1 MSLEIK
7 TLPSRIDTV
16 RVYARGATVLRRVV
30 LDVVGGRADAEIEI
44 PELPLALF
52 DPSVR
57 LRAIQIEGSG
67 DVFVSDVRIGLFAPR
82 AAAPEKPPELARIQA
97 LERTI
102 AELSDKVAGL
112 RLEIGFI
119 EGIAVLP
126 RPSSKKG
133 LPPPPSPMSARVALE
148 DFISA
153 STQGRR
159 AEIHQLEGQVREQSE
174 LLREL
179 QDQLAR
185 SSNQARVLADRL
197 TKKVVARLRQNDKAV
212 TRVVFELEYFVPG
225 ARWAPAYQCRV
236 ARQGGT
242 ADLNMR
248 ALVVQ
253 RTGED
258 WKGVKLSL
266 STAMPLRYSELPELS
281 EIRIGR
287 AQPAAKAKRGFRPP
301 PAGARTLFADFDR
314 DRAMASGL
322 VPARAAWSLP
332 SRFLSPLPV
341 LGAGDFLLNLGGGGE
356 GGGPDGYAS
365 DVSVLS
371 RSEERPMQV
380 PASPPAPSMAMMVGR
395 GGYAAKAAAPMMEVS
410 DDMDEEAAREITS
423 EVARS
428 RRAPAPAKKKAMS
441 RAKDSKRD
449 SAPEADEDG
458 SGFEDAPDAAV
469 PLIYTSLYLPGPEDG
484 ARTRL
489 RALDRREAYAAS
501 LVARAIAVE
510 GDFMGAVAAASAR
523 AETSF
528 ELPRDT
534 IDVRSVAGYFDF
546 VYLADAEVDVPSDG
560 TFHSIPLG
568 TRHAK
573 AELKYV
579 VVPREEPHVYRTAH
593 VTNPTDGPLLPGP
606 VEVYVGG
613 EFVLTTVLPTVA
625 AKGEFLLGLGVEQA
639 IKCARNTRFEEK
651 RSGSKVVA
659 TNDLWH
665 TLEIELVNHLDK
677 SAECEVRERIP
688 QPDVDAEVVVEE
700 GEVRPPWE
708 AYTQEELGAPLRG
721 GRRWKVVVPPGRSL
735 KLEAKY
741 AVKIYANNEIVGGNR
756 RES

>member
-1 MSLEIK
+1 MSPETK
-7 TLPSRIDTV
+7 ALPSRIDTV
-16 RVYARGATVLRRVV
+16 RVYARGATVLRRAV
-30 LDVVGGRADAEIEI
+30 LEVSGGRVDAEIEI

-57 LRAIQIEGSG
+57 LRAIQIEGGGG

-82 AAAPEKPPELARIQA
+82 PAAPEKPPELARIHA
-97 LERTI
+97 LERSI
-102 AELSDKVAGL
+102 AELDDKAAGL

-126 RPSSKKG
+126 RPNAKKG
-133 LPPPPSPMSARVALE
+133 LPPPPSPMGARVALE

-153 STQGRR
+153 STHGRR
-159 AEIHQLEGQVREQSE
+159 TEIHQLEAQLRHQSE
-174 LLREL
+174 LLQEL
-179 QDQLAR
+179 RDQLAR

-197 TKKVVARLRQNDKAV
+197 TKKVVARLRQNDKPV
-212 TRVVFELEYFVPG
+212 SRVVFELEYFVPG

-236 ARQGGT
+236 ARQGGS

-287 AQPAAKAKRGFRPP
+287 AQPAAKGKRGFRPP
-301 PAGARTLFADFDR
+301 PVGARALFADFDR
-314 DRAMASGL
+314 DRAAATGL
-322 VPARAAWSLP
+322 VPSRAAWSLP
-332 SRFLSPLPV
+332 SRYLSPLPV
-341 LGAGDFLLNLGGGGE
+341 LGAGDFLMSVGGGGE
-356 GGGPDGYAS
+356 GGGPGGYAPEEA
-365 DVSVLS
+365 VLS
-371 RSEERPMQV
+371 RSEERAMPM
-380 PASPPAPSMAMMVGR
+380 PASPPAPSMAAMAGR
-395 GGYAAKAAAPMMEVS
+395 AGYLAKAAVAMDMS
-410 DDMDEEAAREITS
+410 DDVEEEAKEITS

-428 RRAPAPAKKKAMS
+428 RRAPAPAKKMKAMS
-441 RAKDSKRD
+441 RAKESKRE
-449 SAPEADEDG
+449 AAEADEDG
-458 SGFEDAPDAAV
+458 YGFDDAPDAAV
-469 PLIYTSLYLPGPEDG
+469 PLIYTSLVLPGPEDG

-501 LVARAIAVE
+501 LAARSVLVE

-523 AETSF
+523 AEASF

-546 VYLADAEVDVPSDG
+546 VYVADAEVDVPSDA

-665 TLEIELVNHLDK
+665 SIEIELVNHLDR

-688 QPDVDAEVVVEE
+688 QPDQDAEVVVEE
-700 GEVRPPWE
+700 AEVKPPWE

-721 GRRWKVVVPPGRSL
+721 GRRWKVVVPAGRAL

>member
-1 MSLEIK
+1 MSSEIK
-7 TLPSRIDTV
+7 ALPSRIDTV

-30 LDVVGGRADAEIEI
+30 LDVSGGRVDAEIEI

-57 LRAIQIEGSG
+57 LRAIQIEGAGG
-67 DVFVSDVRIGLFAPR
+67 DVFVSDVRIGLSAPR
-82 AAAPEKPPELARIQA
+82 PAAPEKPPELARIHA
-97 LERTI
+97 LERAI
-102 AELSDKVAGL
+102 AELDDKVAGL

-126 RPSSKKG
+126 RPNAKKG

-153 STQGRR
+153 STHGRR
-159 AEIHQLEGQVREQSE
+159 TEIHQLEAQLRQQSE
-174 LLREL
+174 LLQEL
-179 QDQLAR
+179 RDQLAR
-185 SSNQARVLADRL
+185 SSNQSRVLADRL
-197 TKKVVARLRQNDKAV
+197 TKKVVARLRQSDKPV
-212 TRVVFELEYFVPG
+212 SRVVFELEYFVPG

-236 ARQGGT
+236 ARQGGS

-301 PAGARTLFADFDR
+301 PAGARMLFADFDR
-314 DRAMASGL
+314 DRAVASGL

-332 SRFLSPLPV
+332 SRYLSPLPV
-341 LGAGDFLLNLGGGGE
+341 LGAGDFLLSLGGGG
-356 GGGPDGYAS
+356 GGDGGYAPEE
-365 DVSVLS
+365 VVLS
-371 RSEERPMQV
+371 RSEERAMPM
-380 PASPPAPSMAMMVGR
+380 PASAPAPSMAAR
-395 GGYAAKAAAPMMEVS
+395 GAYMAKAAPAMDMA
-410 DDMDEEAAREITS
+410 DDMEEEAKEITS

-428 RRAPAPAKKKAMS
+428 RRAPAPAKKMKAMS
-441 RAKDSKRD
+441 RAKESKRE
-449 SAPEADEDG
+449 AAEADEDG
-458 SGFEDAPDAAV
+458 YGFDDAPDAAV
-469 PLIYTSLYLPGPEDG
+469 PLIYTSLVLPGPEDG

-501 LVARAIAVE
+501 LAARAVLVE

-523 AETSF
+523 AEASF

-546 VYLADAEVDVPSDG
+546 VYLADAEIDVPSDG

-568 TRHAK
+568 TRNAK

-639 IKCARNTRFEEK
+639 IKCARNTRFEER

-665 TLEIELVNHLDK
+665 TIEIELVNHLDRA
-677 SAECEVRERIP
+677 AECEVRERIP
-688 QPDVDAEVVVEE
+688 QPDQDAEVVVEE
-700 GEVRPPWE
+700 GEVKPAWE

-721 GRRWKVVVPPGRSL
+721 GRRWRVVVPAGRAL